1 MTDIARLLQG
11 IETVVPE
18 AEFRER
24 VVEGRP
30 LRVKLGMDPTAPK
43 VTLGWAVVL
52 RKLRQ
57 FQEAGHKAVLIVG
70 DFTAQV
76 GDPSGKSETRKRLSE
91 EEVRRYADNVLEG
104 FKKVLIWDE
113 DLLEVRYNSEW
124 LAKLDMA
131 DVLELTSKMTL
142 AQMLERDDFSKRF
155 EASQPISMMEFMYP
169 LMQAMDSV
177 AIDAD
182 IELGGSDQLW
192 NNLVGR
198 ELMGRYGKR
207 PQMVMTVPLLVGTD
221 GTQKMSQS
229 LGNYIGV
236 DDGPADM
243 FGKVMSIPDETMEQY
258 FRLATELDPAQVDS
272 IVGSLADGSAHPGD
286 TKRRLGR
293 EVVALYYDE
302 TAAAD
307 AEAAFDRVFRDK
319 DAPEEVPDF
328 ELPAGDP
335 VWLPAVLKDAG
346 LVTSSS
352 EGNRLVAQGAI
363 KIDGE
368 PVPGE
373 ELSRRALANQIV
385 QVGKRRFVR
394 LIAND

>member
-1 MTDIARLLQG
+1 MTDIDRLLQG
-11 IETVVPE
+11 IDTVVPE
-18 AEFRER
+18 EEFRER
-24 VVEGRP
+24 IGEGKP

-52 RKLRQ
+52 RKLRH

-76 GDPSGKSETRKRLSE
+76 GDPSGKSETRKRLTE
-91 EEVRRYADNVLEG
+91 DEVRGFAENVLDG

-113 DLLEVRYNSEW
+113 DRLEVRHNSEW
-124 LAKLDMA
+124 LGKLDMV

-155 EASQPISMMEFMYP
+155 EARQPISMMEFMYP
-169 LMQAMDSV
+169 LLQGMDSV

-236 DDGPADM
+236 DDDAADM
-243 FGKVMSIPDETMEQY
+243 FGKVMSIPDAAMEQY
-258 FRLATELDPAQVDS
+258 FRLATEMDPNELQGLLDD
-272 IVGSLADGSAHPGD
+272 LADGSAHPGEA
-286 TKRRLGR
+286 KRRLGR
-293 EVVALYYDE
+293 EVVALYHGE
-302 TAAAD
+302 GAGFE
-307 AEAAFDRVFRDK
+307 AEAWGTRFGFLRSSRR
-319 DAPEEVPDF
+319 
-328 ELPAGDP
+328 P
-335 VWLPAVLKDAG
+335 V
-346 LVTSSS
+346 SSS
-352 EGNRLVAQGAI
+352 HQVRASA
-363 KIDGE
+363 
-368 PVPGE
+368 
-373 ELSRRALANQIV
+373 LSPRARSRSTVI
-385 QVGKRRFVR
+385 R
-394 LIAND
+394 